1 MSRARYTVF
10 LALAALISVLTSRAA
25 VSVKTQLDRDSVM
38 VGETASLTISVEGG
52 TPQSVENFK
61 PSPGLTIQYQ
71 GTSQNMT
78 IINGATSSKR
88 ILSFAIQASQPG
100 QFEIPS
106 VRVTVDGAPYST
118 EPLRLTVT
126 KSDIPGGNRNAFLKL
141 NVPKQQVYVG
151 EMIPIEIQLYVAT
164 RAENAQAPQLKSDG
178 FVVHKQAEAT
188 RSQTQIG
195 NLNYTVLSFKWS
207 ISAAKAGQLSLGP
220 AEQNLALQIR
230 TQPDPNDLFGM
241 FRQQLRPVTLTS
253 PSVEMTVLPLPAN
266 APPDFSGAIGKFNW
280 QVSAGPTSV
289 AAGDPITLKIIVN
302 GRGNLDNLKLPDLN
316 WPDFKAY
323 PPTTTVT
330 PQDQLGLS
338 GTKTFEQVIVPQSA
352 TLREIPALSL
362 AYFDPE
368 TKQYA
373 HLTQAAVP
381 LTVRPSAGG
390 PVVPTVVAGKNSEP
404 DEPQNRTDIVHIK
417 ADPGPLV
424 AFAPPLVRQ
433 PWFLIVQAL
442 PVLGF
447 VGVSLWRRRQ
457 DQLANNPRLR
467 RKIEAQRIVSAGLAQ
482 LPPLVASNKSDEL
495 FALVFR
501 LLQEQLGERLGLP
514 ASAITEAVLD
524 ERLPK
529 RGASPELIHRLHGLF
544 QICNQ
549 ARYAPVRSN
558 EELQAVAS
566 NLEKALGELQQL
578 PD

>member
-1 MSRARYTVF
+1 
-10 LALAALISVLTSRAA
+10 
-25 VSVKTQLDRDSVM
+25 M

-61 PSPGLTIQYQ
+61 ASPGLTIQYQ

-78 IINGATSSKR
+78 IINGATSAKR
-88 ILSFAIQASQPG
+88 ILSFVVQASQPG
-100 QFEIPS
+100 QFDIPS
-106 VRVTVDGAPYST
+106 VRVTVDGAQYPT
-118 EPLRLTVT
+118 EPLHLTVT
-126 KSDIPGGNRNAFLKL
+126 KSEVPGANRYAFLKL
-141 NVPKQQVYVG
+141 NVPKQEIYVG
-151 EMIPIEIQLYVAT
+151 EIIPIELQLYVT
-164 RAENAQAPQLKSDG
+164 EAENLQTPQLKSDG
-178 FVVHKQAEAT
+178 FVIHKQIEPT

-195 NLNYTVLSFKWS
+195 NILYTVLSFKWS

-220 AEQNLALQIR
+220 AEANLTLLIR
-230 TQPDPNDLFGM
+230 AQPDPNDLFGM
-241 FRQQLRPVTLTS
+241 FGRYQRRPLTLTS
-253 PSVEMTVLPLPAN
+253 QPVVMTVLPLPPN

-289 AAGDPITLKIIVN
+289 GAGDPVTLKIVIN
-302 GRGNLDNLKLPDLN
+302 GRGNLDNLKLPELN

-323 PPTTTVT
+323 TPSMTVS
-330 PQDQLGLS
+330 PEDQLGLS

-352 TLREIPALSL
+352 SIHEIPALSL

-368 TKQYA
+368 KKQYA
-373 HLTQAAVP
+373 HLAQAAVP
-381 LTVRPSAGG
+381 LTIRPSAGG
-390 PVVPTVVAGKNSEP
+390 PIVPTIVAGQNSEP

-424 AFAPPLVRQ
+424 AFAPPLFRQ
-433 PWFLIVQAL
+433 PWFLILQAL
-442 PVLGF
+442 PLFGL
-447 VGVSLWRRRQ
+447 VGVSLWRKRQ

-467 RKIEAQRIVSAGLAQ
+467 RKIEVQKTIRAGLAQ
-482 LPPLVASNKSDEL
+482 LGQLGASNQSDEF
-495 FALVFR
+495 FASVFR
-501 LLQEQLGERLGLP
+501 LLQEQLGERLDQP
-514 ASAITEAVLD
+514 AFAITEAVLD

-529 RGASPELIHRLHGLF
+529 RGASPQLIRSLHGLF

-549 ARYAPVRSN
+549 ARYAPVRSH